1 MLGLDEYWIKVNT
14 MQELNVQVS
23 NQTLICDTSYHLL
36 QCSLCWRHLPVYLC
50 EVLRVAAGGE
60 GGGEG
65 DGGDHGQHQPQQPH
79 ARRVAGRRHVARQ
92 VHLPHGAA
100 RASNEPLR
108 SYTNTLCPEEAFSFH
123 C

>member
-1 MLGLDEYWIKVNT
+1 MNIKENT
-14 MQELNVQVS
+14 IQELNIQVS
-23 NQTLICDTSYHLL
+23 NQTLICDTSFDHLL
-36 QCSLCWRHLPVYLC
+36 QSTLCWRHLPVYLC

-100 RASNEPLR
+100 RALLCFALR
-108 SYTNTLCPEEAFSFH
+108 SYTNTLCPEKAFSFH